1 MQNNL
6 QVLHEMCQGYTV
18 LYAEDTPEIQ
28 EQMHILLARIFKTV
42 YLANDGAIG
51 LALFEK
57 HAPDIVI
64 TDIQMPNKNGL
75 DMAAS
80 IKEISPKTP
89 ILITTAFNE
98 EKYFLRAIEC
108 GVDSFLLK
116 PVDKQKLFDALFK
129 VVSQKAYQAKKE
141 ELEHLKKVQEINLIA
156 EQSIQELANIIPFPA
171 LFYKDNELV
180 FVNNTASETFET
192 VKLSSIHNETNF
204 VSEFGL
210 TKDKRQKI
218 KFPTP
223 SGLHKIY
230 WVYPNALII
239 GAQKTFIQAYIFINI
254 TVSEYQKLKLDNFAL
269 FMHRKVQSQQQSQQ
283 NITTTI
289 EQSQPSVTNN
299 TFLSQEDES
308 ILRKT
313 HHHKISAV
321 EYMEELGDIF
331 FDEIDEL
338 KDVGEELVALVEY
351 LLADKK
357 EDTLTKIINALL
369 IYTTAIESLSQFKDL
384 GYALRNVTLF
394 LKELPPSAD
403 KRKLAILLG
412 ALADDL
418 SQWYRNIFVLQSA
431 INIHYLDSSLL
442 SSCFQMEAAFNE
454 DMADNIGDDLELF

>member
-239 GAQKTFIQAYIFINI
+239 GAQNTFIQAYIFINI

-269 FMHRKVQSQQQSQQ
+269 FMHRKVQSQQ

-384 GYALRNVTLF
+384 GYALRNVTRF

>member
-1 MQNNL
+1 MENNL
-6 QVLHEMCQGYTV
+6 QVLHEMCKDYTV

-28 EQMHILLARIFKTV
+28 EQMHILLSRLFKKV
-42 YLANDGAIG
+42 YLADDGVIG
-51 LALFEK
+51 LALFEE

-75 DMAAS
+75 DMTAA
-80 IKEISPKTP
+80 IKAISPKTP
-89 ILITTAFNE
+89 VLITTAFNE

-108 GVDSFLLK
+108 GIDSFLLK

-129 VVSQKAYQAKKE
+129 VISQKAYQAKKE
-141 ELEHLKKVQEINLIA
+141 ELEHLKKIQEINFIA

-180 FVNNTASETFET
+180 FVNNTASESFEAI
-192 VKLSSIHNETNF
+192 KLSSIHNETNF

-230 WVYPNALII
+230 WVYPNALVI
-239 GAQKTFIQAYIFINI
+239 GAQNTFIQAYIFINI
-254 TVSEYQKLKLDNFAL
+254 TVSEYQKLKLDNFTL
-269 FMHRKVQSQQQSQQ
+269 FMHRKIQSQQ
-283 NITTTI
+283 ITPSIAPKI
-289 EQSQPSVTNN
+289 EQNKLPEINN
-299 TFLSQEDES
+299 AFLSQEDET

-338 KDVGEELVALVEY
+338 KDVGEELVVLVEH
-351 LLADKK
+351 LIADKK
-357 EDTLTKIINALL
+357 EDTLSKIINALL
-369 IYTTAIESLSQFKDL
+369 IYTTAVESLSQFQDL
-384 GYALRNVTLF
+384 GYALRNVTRF
-394 LKELPPSAD
+394 LKELSPSAD

-418 SQWYRNIFVLQSA
+418 SQWYKNIFVLQSA

-442 SSCFQMEAAFNE
+442 SSCFQMEATFNE
-454 DMADNIGDDLELF
+454 DMADNMGDDLELF

>member
-1 MQNNL
+1 MENNL
-6 QVLHEMCQGYTV
+6 QVLHEICQDYTV

-28 EQMHILLARIFKTV
+28 EQMHILLTRLFKHV
-42 YLANDGAIG
+42 YLADDGAIG
-51 LALFEK
+51 LALFEQYK
-57 HAPDIVI
+57 PDIVI

-75 DMAAS
+75 DMTRA

-98 EKYFLRAIEC
+98 EKYFLQAIEC

-129 VVSQKAYQAKKE
+129 VVSQKAYHAKKK
-141 ELEHLKKVQEINLIA
+141 ELEHLKKIQEINFIA
-156 EQSIQELANIIPFPA
+156 EKSIQEFANIIPFPA

-180 FVNNTASETFET
+180 FVNNTATETFKGA
-192 VKLSSIHNETNF
+192 KLSSINRETDF

-223 SGLHKIY
+223 SGLNKIY
-230 WVYPNALII
+230 WIYPNALMI
-239 GAQKTFIQAYIFINI
+239 GANDTFVQAYIFIDI
-254 TVSEYQKLKLDNFAL
+254 TVAEYQKLKLDNFAL
-269 FMHRKVQSQQQSQQ
+269 FLHRKSQIPQEKPK
-283 NITTTI
+283 IIPTLI
-289 EQSQPSVTNN
+289 EQNLPQVSNN
-299 TFLSQEDES
+299 TFLSEQDES

-313 HHHKISAV
+313 HHDKISATD
-321 EYMEELGDIF
+321 YMEELGDVF
-331 FDEIDEL
+331 FDEIDEI
-338 KDVGEELVALVEY
+338 KDVSDELTVLVEH
-351 LLADKK
+351 LITDKR
-357 EDTLTKIINALL
+357 EDTLAKIINALL
-369 IYTTAIESLSQFKDL
+369 IYTIVMESLSQFKDL
-384 GYALRNVTLF
+384 GYALRNVTRF

-403 KRKLAILLG
+403 KRKLAILLS

-418 SQWYRNIFVLQSA
+418 SQWYKNIFVQQTA

-454 DMADNIGDDLELF
+454 DMADHIGDDLELF